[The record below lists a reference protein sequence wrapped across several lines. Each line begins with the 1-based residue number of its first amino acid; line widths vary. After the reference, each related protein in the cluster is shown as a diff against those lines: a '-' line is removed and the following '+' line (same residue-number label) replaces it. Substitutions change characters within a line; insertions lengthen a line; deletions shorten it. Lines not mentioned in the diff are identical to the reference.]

1 MVNFK
6 QNLKS
11 KIILLLH
18 KTLFFYQNLLQNG
31 LVHFVLK
38 SNVHPF
44 KDYLTSDLHA
54 LVIERKDQK
63 GLKSTIM
70 QQYPFSQHFI

>member
-38 SNVHPF
+38 SNIHPF
-44 KDYLTSDLHA
+44 NDYLTPDLHA
-54 LVIERKDQK
+54 LNKEEMD
-63 GLKSTIM
+63 
-70 QQYPFSQHFI
+70 